1 MEHALACCG
10 RKREALHDCTCVCAR
25 ALVCVTGHVLAGG
38 APPTLHLLPLN
49 RQKFAHRPTCAAH
62 ALCRPMRT
70 CRTTAAT
77 GTKRTRPGVDGPRP
91 GRRDKVRAFISMRD
105 RREGRRMTA
114 GGCTTRYVVR
124 QVCRVYMT
132 GVRGT
137 TRVRAADRRKVVVRV
152 DHRASQH
159 AGTRASEERK
169 RACTHERARAS
180 STIAY
185 RGTTATKI
193 DSNGPEPAV
202 TALTHSRTSETPRIP
217 VNARS
222 GGQPSSQHLDASRAG
237 CACVVCV
244 CAHARTGAN
253 RRTGSAPVPT
263 VSAQCEWRRP
273 PQPRR
278 PEGPKQAP
286 WRHERSSSRTGAFKP
301 CKGYQ
306 GQRSYLISAVRFR
319 SRTPALP
326 GTFPRVPSDD
336 PPTHASLHE
345 HVRRRTPPHTH
356 QGRECARKQP
366 RASVQAHY
374 ITRSVSVAQGLGVL
388 VDAAD
393 MAELDSGA
401 LHPPRAGTRVICVLG
416 PERRGAVGTR
426 DSKSVLRMGKG
437 TYLGRLQVA
446 RGFGV
451 LQPLRRE
458 VRGECGVCRCPRS
471 TRKVESHQEVLQQ
484 GTDRALTVRA
494 RLRVKHDEP
503 ARANREASVG
513 DPIRDPANRHT
524 IS

>member
-1 MEHALACCG
+1 M
-10 RKREALHDCTCVCAR
+10 
-25 ALVCVTGHVLAGG
+25 
-38 APPTLHLLPLN
+38 
-49 RQKFAHRPTCAAH
+49 
-62 ALCRPMRT
+62 
-70 CRTTAAT
+70 
-77 GTKRTRPGVDGPRP
+77 
-91 GRRDKVRAFISMRD
+91 
-105 RREGRRMTA
+105 
-114 GGCTTRYVVR
+114 
-124 QVCRVYMT
+124 
-132 GVRGT
+132 
-137 TRVRAADRRKVVVRV
+137 
-152 DHRASQH
+152 
-159 AGTRASEERK
+159 
-169 RACTHERARAS
+169 
-180 STIAY
+180 
-185 RGTTATKI
+185 
-193 DSNGPEPAV
+193 

-222 GGQPSSQHLDASRAG
+222 GGQPSSQHLEQTGGRARRRCRG
-237 CACVVCV
+237 SVHSAN
-244 CAHARTGAN
+244 GADHHSQGG
-253 RRTGSAPVPT
+253 RKVPSKRHGGTSA
-263 VSAQCEWRRP
+263 
-273 PQPRR
+273 
-278 PEGPKQAP
+278 
-286 WRHERSSSRTGAFKP
+286 SSSRTGAFKP

-345 HVRRRTPPHTH
+345 HITTLFLARVRRRTPPHTH
-356 QGRECARKQP
+356 HGLECARNQP
-366 RASVQAHY
+366 RVCTRASVQAHY

-458 VRGECGVCRCPRS
+458 VRGECGVCRCPRL